1 MEVYYC
7 CTQPKPFSDFAFS
20 CLSRYP
26 HQESIRV
33 PLIIHD
39 PRMKDELKGT
49 TNDAFTLN
57 IDLAP
62 TILAA
67 AGIETPEKMMGR
79 DMSPLYL
86 DQADWREE
94 L

>member
-1 MEVYYC
+1 
-7 CTQPKPFSDFAFS
+7 
-20 CLSRYP
+20 
-26 HQESIRV
+26 
-33 PLIIHD
+33 
-39 PRMKDELKGT
+39 MKDELKGT